1 MHVLVICLIIFWR
14 CCVEHPSEVC
24 VYECLGCKEWKRY
37 ANLIIST
44 PPPLH
49 PSQLHPLQKWVVS
62 GPYWLEILHLV
73 IPKLTD
79 ASHKRKLF
87 SYHICAPLR
96 PCINKKA
103 ILVCSN
109 NDSGSDA
116 FATKDGKNELLLL
129 LLTLLSLLLLCYI
142 LLTKFET
149 LPLPSPKAATCK
161 QYRAFFKVLTV

>member
-1 MHVLVICLIIFWR
+1 MLRIHLKCAYMSAQGAEWRVKIVRKLNNFDPSPQPFPLKKLI
-14 CCVEHPSEVC
+14 
-24 VYECLGCKEWKRY
+24 
-37 ANLIIST
+37 
-44 PPPLH
+44 
-49 PSQLHPLQKWVVS
+49 VS

-129 LLTLLSLLLLCYI
+129 LTLLSLLLLCYI

-149 LPLPSPKAATCK
+149 LPLPSPKAATCI
-161 QYRAFFKVLTV
+161 QYRAFLKVLTV